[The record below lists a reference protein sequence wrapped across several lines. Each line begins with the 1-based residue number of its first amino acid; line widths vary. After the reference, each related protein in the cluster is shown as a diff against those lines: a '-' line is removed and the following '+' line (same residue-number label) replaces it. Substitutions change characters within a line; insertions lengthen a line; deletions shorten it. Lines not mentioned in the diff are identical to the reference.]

1 MIWNGESFKTSE
13 KSITART
20 AVVVAPTSKT
30 GKILQ
35 INSNK
40 LYVFVATLSINNNI
54 KFLENM
60 KQEFKI
66 TVSVNKYRSEIT
78 KQ

>member
-1 MIWNGESFKTSE
+1 M
-13 KSITART
+13 
-20 AVVVAPTSKT
+20 
-30 GKILQ
+30 
-35 INSNK
+35 
-40 LYVFVATLSINNNI
+40 FVATLSINNNI

-60 KQEFKI
+60 KQEFKR